1 MGKACPLNRH
11 APKVSGAVQS
21 IKGRRRTMLEKETA
35 RSASSVSISSTRKH
49 GTPGKVA
56 FTVLVN
62 NRSDNIATKGGIT
75 IYDADSGDA
84 TGVLFGAIPS
94 GRSDGKTV
102 QIAGLPEVVIVHFES
117 GAPDAIWNGVMNGPN
132 IPNPVIINLT

>member
-1 MGKACPLNRH
+1 M
-11 APKVSGAVQS
+11 
-21 IKGRRRTMLEKETA
+21 IEKETA
-35 RSASSVSISSTRKH
+35 RDANSVDISSTRKH

-62 NRSDNIATKGGIT
+62 NRSDNAATRGSIT

-84 TGVLFGAIPS
+84 TGVLFNTIPG

-117 GAPDAIWNGVMNGPN
+117 GAPDSRRDLFNRCGRGQIGEFAKPADRR
-132 IPNPVIINLT
+132 LHSATCSRKRRSFS

>member
-1 MGKACPLNRH
+1 M
-11 APKVSGAVQS
+11 
-21 IKGRRRTMLEKETA
+21 IEKETA
-35 RSASSVSISSTRKH
+35 REANSVDIPSTRKH
-49 GTPGKVA
+49 GLPGKVA

-62 NRSDNIATKGGIT
+62 NRSDNAATRGSVT

-84 TGVLFGAIPS
+84 TGVLFSAIPG

-102 QIAGLPEVVIVHFES
+102 QIAGLPELVIVHFES
-117 GAPDAIWNGVMNGPN
+117 SAPDTVWNGVMNGPD